1 MPPSLYHGS
10 AELASSLR
18 FVRPTI
24 DVQSFG
30 GDGGGFDGGNDG
42 GAFGGGFAGGGAAGY
57 KLSSVSLPPS

>member
-1 MPPSLYHGS
+1 M
-10 AELASSLR
+10 R

-57 KLSSVSLPPS
+57 KLSSVNLPPS